1 MYLQEGQMDIERI
14 TGPAA
19 MPSAKASASHAG
31 KKSAPEAII
40 DEIVSS
46 KPFEEI
52 KSQHELMKL
61 KSRWKEYKQYYNT
74 DAPPDQIGIRSKRG
88 VLHTSKQLLSKTKN
102 SLGSIEKGTILHGR
116 FISVSSWDQ
125 RLQGILNK
133 LGLHTVSNLLDL
145 SVDEI
150 KGGVHY
156 EARIFDRAGN
166 VIASRSGVTDGEGMY
181 KLHVDFTDEEKK
193 KAGNAKKLNF
203 GIFFRGIDDPEKKY
217 AHFNGRKESEI
228 PVGGGLISLVSDR
241 DFVTSSDIDKT
252 ILDTS
257 VSPAYFYAEPWKRN
271 FLPGTAPLFRA
282 LEKSLHT
289 ISGSEQNIS
298 TSINAAFEL
307 QGISPAE
314 ADYKDWFKGKR
325 EGGSLGEQK
334 GKLFEQIGFKVI
346 NELESDIHLPDGT
359 AVRAHG
365 DITEYDPV
373 VYLLLNGILCGDLD
387 RETLS
392 GMFSSPERWPELAK
406 VPEKDMETIIE
417 LSDKVGIKRG
427 IDLIAMNCGS
437 GDPKKPGL
445 SNLHGM
451 SLQDFLSF
459 ADKLEDIHPEKALY
473 RERIIFTDNYL
484 QTALYYRQMG
494 EKAVTDGV
502 IADVG
507 KELVR
512 KGFAPDVLGQSIKEV
527 INDGGG
533 QTPRKFLSRETVAAA
548 IPMLEKAGIVPKGFA
563 L

>member
-1 MYLQEGQMDIERI
+1 MYLQEGHMDIERI
-14 TGPAA
+14 AGPAA
-19 MPSAKASASHAG
+19 TPSPQKYASHTG
-31 KKSAPEAII
+31 KETAPENII

-61 KSRWKEYKQYYNT
+61 KGKWKEYKQYYNT
-74 DAPPDQIGIRSKRG
+74 DAPPEQIGIKSKRG

-125 RLQGILNK
+125 RLQGILNR
-133 LGLHTVSNLLDL
+133 LGLHSVSNLLDL

-156 EARIFDRAGN
+156 EARIFDRAGK
-166 VIASRSGVTDGEGMY
+166 VMASRSGVTDEEGMY
-181 KLHVDFTDEEKK
+181 KLHVDFTEEEKK

-217 AHFNGRKESEI
+217 AHFNGKKESEI
-228 PVGGGLISLVSDR
+228 PVGGGVISLVSDS

-252 ILDTS
+252 IFDTS

-307 QGISPAE
+307 HGISPAE
-314 ADYKDWFKGKR
+314 SDYKDWFKGKH
-325 EGGSLGEQK
+325 EGGSLSEQK

-346 NELESDIHLPDGT
+346 NELESDIHLPDRT

-365 DITEYDPV
+365 DITEYDPI

-392 GMFSSPERWPELAK
+392 AMFSSPDRWPELAK
-406 VPEKDMETIIE
+406 VPEKDRETIIG
-417 LSDKVGIKRG
+417 LSDRVGKKKG

-437 GDPKKPGL
+437 GDPKKPHL
-445 SNLHGM
+445 SNIHGM
-451 SLQDFLSF
+451 SLQDFLNF
-459 ADKLEDIHPEKALY
+459 AQKLEDIHPEKTLY
-473 RERIIFTDNYL
+473 GERIIFTDNYL

-494 EKAVTDGV
+494 EKAVTDDV
-502 IADVG
+502 IAEVG

-512 KGFAPDVLGQSIKEV
+512 KGFTPEMLGKSIKEV
-527 INDGGG
+527 VNDGSG
-533 QTPRKFLSRETVAAA
+533 QTPRKFLSRETVISAL
-548 IPMLEKAGIVPKGFA
+548 PMLRKAGILPKGFA